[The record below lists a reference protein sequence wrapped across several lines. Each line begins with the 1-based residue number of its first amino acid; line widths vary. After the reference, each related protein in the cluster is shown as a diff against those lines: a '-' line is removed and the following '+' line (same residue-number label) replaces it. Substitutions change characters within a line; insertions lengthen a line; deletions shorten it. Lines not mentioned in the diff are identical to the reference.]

1 MHDMW
6 HAGKK
11 LPSISAN
18 TTKSLKTKR
27 KIQQQKQNQKRE
39 NENQAVSRNR
49 PAGVPSM
56 KFL

>member
-1 MHDMW
+1 MW